1 MWLWSLREPHKLT
14 SVVQQALA
22 DPANQKF
29 LSAISIWEAM
39 ILVEEKRIVIY
50 DDFTKWFLRTTDD
63 LGLSELGLG
72 WKVVREMRYI
82 LPNHRDPSDRFL
94 AATAIAHDMVL
105 VTADQK
111 TDGSSGPE
119 SARQSLI
126 PFHYFRYFWKNA
138 VARCEAS
145 AVASGR

>member
-1 MWLWSLREPHKLT
+1 MRLLLDTHIWLWSLREPRRLT

-22 DPANQKF
+22 DTANQKF

-39 ILVEEKRIVIY
+39 ILVEKKRIVIH
-50 DDFTKWFLRTTDD
+50 DDFTKWFLRTAED
-63 LGLSELGLG
+63 LALAEVGLG
-72 WKVVREMRYI
+72 WKVVCEMRYI

-111 TDGSSGPE
+111 LMGVPGLKVL
-119 SARQSLI
+119 ANL
-126 PFHYFRYFWKNA
+126 
-138 VARCEAS
+138 
-145 AVASGR
+145 

>member
-1 MWLWSLREPHKLT
+1 MRLLLDTHIWLWSLREPHRLT

-22 DPANQKF
+22 DTANQKY

-39 ILVEEKRIVIY
+39 MLVEKKRIVIH
-50 DDFTKWFLRTTDD
+50 DDFTNWFLRTTED
-63 LGLSELGLG
+63 LGLAEVGLG

-82 LPNHRDPSDRFL
+82 LPYQRDPSDRFL

-111 TDGSSGPE
+111 LMGVPGLKVL
-119 SARQSLI
+119 ANL
-126 PFHYFRYFWKNA
+126 
-138 VARCEAS
+138 
-145 AVASGR
+145 